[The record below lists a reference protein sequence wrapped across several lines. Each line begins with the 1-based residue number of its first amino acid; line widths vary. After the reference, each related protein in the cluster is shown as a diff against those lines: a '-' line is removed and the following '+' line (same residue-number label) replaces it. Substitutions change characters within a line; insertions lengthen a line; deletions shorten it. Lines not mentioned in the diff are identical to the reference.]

1 MVDFNYTTNGLEV
14 KFNNLSDYYPAEHTW
29 LWDFGDGETSIETN
43 PTHTFPKPNFYRVV
57 LRVLDSAGEVIDK
70 TSKRVNVS
78 DMVKTHLSD
87 TIYKLIDT
95 YIPESIFGEI
105 TSELKQQFIGK
116 WQLYLQP
123 LVNHEIPLEEYSNE
137 NYYEALENQLIMEL
151 SAYDIMVVKANHMIS
166 AASARVLEGN
176 STSSSGGGGSVK
188 KITTGPTE
196 VEYFDIGT
204 EDNETITGVIKAM
217 QPGGILDVLRGN
229 ICMLAE
235 RLEIYL
241 PICREIPSTSV
252 VPVVVNRRNPRGLDG
267 PNPPYI
273 VKK

>member
-14 KFNNLSDYYPAEHTW
+14 KFNNLSDDYPAEHTW
-29 LWDFGDGETSIETN
+29 LWDFGDGETSIEDS
-43 PTHTFPKPNFYRVV
+43 PTHVFSKPSFYRVV
-57 LRVLDSAGEVIDK
+57 LRCLDSAGEVIDK
-70 TSKRVNVS
+70 NSKRIGIS
-78 DMVKTHLSD
+78 DQVKTHLSD
-87 TIYKLIDT
+87 TIYNLIDT

-123 LVNHEIPLEEYSNE
+123 LVNHYIPLEEYSNE

-151 SAYDIMVVKANHMIS
+151 AAYDFMVIKANQMIS
-166 AASARVLEGN
+166 AASAKVLEGN
-176 STSSSGGGGSVK
+176 SVSNGNGEGSVK

-196 VEYFDIGT
+196 VEYFDMGS
-204 EDNETITGVIKAM
+204 EDNDTLTGVIKAM

-229 ICMLAE
+229 LCMLAE
-235 RLEIYL
+235 RLDIYL
-241 PICREIPSTSV
+241 PICRELPSTSV
-252 VPVVVNRRNPRGLDG
+252 VPAVVNRRNPKGLDG